1 MSQAPADRLSCR
13 DECGASVDDEDGA
26 MAAGW
31 SYLSIRAAWRCG
43 ACARA
48 LLEAARI
55 QGSERAGFVD
65 QLPPVSR
72 GALRKETASSIAVP
86 VVKP

>member
-1 MSQAPADRLSCR
+1 MSPAPNAWISCR
-13 DECGASVDDEDGA
+13 DECGARVVDDQAA

-43 ACARA
+43 ACARS

-55 QGSERAGFVD
+55 EGLEHVEFVD
-65 QLPPVSR
+65 QLPAGSR
-72 GALRKETASSIAVP
+72 GALRKETASSIAAP